1 MSEQTWGRVDAEGN
15 VYVTEAGTER
25 LVGAFP
31 DATADEALAYF
42 VRKFDDI
49 NTALVI
55 LERRLASS
63 AQHSAKELRASLTHI
78 NELLEAG
85 VGVGDFA
92 ALRTRATAAAALVET
107 ANEQTSAEN
116 AAAKE
121 RVLAE
126 RTAIVE
132 QIEKLANGNLD
143 SLNWK
148 KTTAEVDTLF
158 ASWQATQRDHVKVD
172 KGAADELWKRF
183 RNARATL
190 DRARRTHFSGVDA
203 ETKKVKSAKEALIA
217 QAEALVGTPAEK
229 ALPAYRTLLEQW
241 KKSGRASKKVDDAL
255 WAKFK
260 AAGDAIYAQ
269 KQAADTAEDESFAGN
284 LEIKR
289 ALLAEG
295 QVILTMT
302 DREQARA
309 VLSGIQKRWE
319 AAGKVPRASI
329 KDIEGGMRKL
339 ELAVKKLDDDAW
351 SASDPEK
358 LARQE
363 GLAGAIHAK
372 VAKLEAELAA
382 ATKAGDK
389 KLIAELTT
397 AIDQQKSWL
406 TVIS

>member
-1 MSEQTWGRVDAEGN
+1 MSDQTWGRVDAEGN
-15 VYVTEAGTER
+15 VYVTEAGVER

-63 AQHSAKELRASLTHI
+63 AAHSPKELRASLTHI
-78 NELLEAG
+78 NELLAGG
-85 VGVGDFA
+85 VGVGDFS
-92 ALRTRATAAAALVET
+92 ALRSRAAAAAV
-107 ANEQTSAEN
+107 AVDAAAEQAGAEN

-121 RVLAE
+121 RIITE

-132 QIEKLANGNLD
+132 TIEKLASSNLD

-148 KTTAEVDTLF
+148 KTSAEVDSLF
-158 ASWQATQRDHVKVD
+158 NQWQATQKDHVKVE
-172 KGAADELWKRF
+172 KATADELWKRF

-190 DRARRTHFSGVDA
+190 DRARRTHFSQADA
-203 ETKKVKSAKEALIA
+203 ETKKVKTAKEALIA
-217 QAEALVGTPAEK
+217 QAEDLAGSPADQ
-229 ALPAYRTLLEQW
+229 ALPAYRALLEAW
-241 KKSGRASKKVDDAL
+241 KKSGRASKKLDDAL

-260 AAGDAIYAQ
+260 AAGDAIYAN
-269 KQAADTAEDESFAGN
+269 KQAADSAEDESFAGN
-284 LEIKR
+284 LEAKR

-295 QVILTMT
+295 QAILSMT

-309 VLSGIQKRWE
+309 LLTSVQKRWE
-319 AAGKVPRASI
+319 SAGKVPRASI
-329 KDIEGGMRKL
+329 KDIEGGLRKL

-363 GLAGAIHAK
+363 GLAGAIAAK
-372 VAKLEAELAA
+372 VAKLESDLETAKA
-382 ATKAGDK
+382 AGDK
-389 KLIAELTT
+389 KMIAEIST
-397 AIDQQKSWL
+397 AIEQQRSWL

>member
-1 MSEQTWGRVDAEGN
+1 MSEQVWGRVDSEGN

-55 LERRLASS
+55 LERRLSS
-63 AQHSAKELRASLTHI
+63 TTPHSAKELRVSLGHI
-78 NELLEAG
+78 AELLEGG

-92 ALRTRATAAAALVET
+92 ALRTRFATAEGAVNSASEQAGVE
-107 ANEQTSAEN
+107 AE
-116 AAAKE
+116 AAKE
-121 RVLAE
+121 RIVAE
-126 RTAIVE
+126 RTAIVDT
-132 QIEKLANGNLD
+132 IEALAAGNLE

-148 KTTAEVDTLF
+148 KTSSEVDALF
-158 ASWQATQRDHVKVD
+158 AAWQATQKTNVKID
-172 KGAADELWKRF
+172 KTTADELWKRF

-190 DRARRTHFSGVDA
+190 DRARRTHFSQADA
-203 ETKKVKSAKEALIA
+203 ETKKVKVAKEALIA
-217 QAEALVGTPAEK
+217 DAEALASVSADK
-229 ALPAYRTLLEQW
+229 ALPAYRALLDSW
-241 KKSGRASKKVDDAL
+241 KKSGRASKKLDDAL

-260 AAGDAIYAQ
+260 AAGDAIYAN
-269 KQAADTAEDESFAGN
+269 KQAVDSAEDESYAGN
-284 LEIKR
+284 LATKR

-295 QVILTMT
+295 QAILTMT
-302 DREQARA
+302 DRDQARA
-309 VLSGIQKRWE
+309 LLTGIQKRWE
-319 AAGKVPRASI
+319 SAGKVPRASI
-329 KDIEGGMRKL
+329 KDIEGGLRKL

-363 GLAGAIHAK
+363 GLAGAIAAK
-372 VAKLEAELAA
+372 VSKLQAELAS
-382 ATKAGDK
+382 ATAAGDK
-389 KLIAELTT
+389 KKITELTT
-397 AIDQQKSWL
+397 AIEQQQSWL